1 MGCTSLRFLLG
12 QVRSDRL
19 DLLVGVALREL
30 LHDRRRPLAVTEVLE
45 LLDEVRLVLT
55 GDGGNGAAAAAIGAV
70 AVGAGRGVDAAGRAA
85 RRQRNG
91 HGSGNQELQ
100 PHGHGASSGAVDAGA
115 RIIVR
120 RNENGCGASPE
131 PKKTGGARAPVLRS
145 SMPFRQPARLPSLR
159 RNRA

>member
-30 LHDRRRPLAVTEVLE
+30 LHDRRRPLTVTEVLE

-70 AVGAGRGVDAAGRAA
+70 AVGAVRGDVAAGGGAGVGVDSDGGGAPRP
-85 RRQRNG
+85 RHG
-91 HGSGNQELQ
+91 HGSGE
-100 PHGHGASSGAVDAGA
+100 SEV
-115 RIIVR
+115 
-120 RNENGCGASPE
+120 
-131 PKKTGGARAPVLRS
+131 
-145 SMPFRQPARLPSLR
+145 
-159 RNRA
+159 